1 MATHARVSTP
11 FGPRTT
17 AAEILDG
24 VDLTGRRMIV
34 TGGAS
39 GIGAAAVRAL
49 AGAGAAVTVAARNPA
64 QAEPLVAEF
73 AGPGPGSVRAAACDL
88 ADLTSV
94 EAFVDAW
101 DGPVHALVA
110 NAGVMAIPTR
120 QLSAEVWELQLATN
134 YLGHFALACG
144 LHDSLRAAGSARVVL
159 VSSGAHLREA
169 FDFDDPQ
176 FERQPYDRWAAYGR
190 SKVAEVL
197 LAVGIARRWAA
208 DGITANALNPGFIT
222 TNLQRH
228 MDDETL
234 RAFGAMDEAGNRI
247 EQSYYKTPAQG
258 AATTVLLAASPLVE
272 GVTGRYFDDNQEAE
286 VVAGGP
292 EASGGVAAH
301 AVDPAAADRLWAYAT
316 EALTSRRKT
325 A

>member
-1 MATHARVSTP
+1 MTSHSRVSTP
-11 FGPRTT
+11 FTARTA

-39 GIGAAAVRAL
+39 GIGAETVRGL
-49 AGAGAAVTVAARNPA
+49 AGAGADVTVATRNPA
-64 QAEPLVAEF
+64 SADELVAEF
-73 AGPGPGSVRAAACDL
+73 AGSGPGSVRAAAIDL
-88 ADLTSV
+88 ADLASV
-94 EAFVDAW
+94 DAFVASW
-101 DGPVHALVA
+101 TGPLHVLVA
-110 NAGVMAIPTR
+110 NAGIMAIPTR
-120 QLSAEVWELQLATN
+120 QLTPQGWELQLGTHFF
-134 YLGHFALACG
+134 GHFALIRG
-144 LHDSLRAAGSARVVL
+144 LHDHLRAAGSARVVL

-176 FERQPYDRWAAYGR
+176 FERQPYGPWSAYGR
-190 SKVAEVL
+190 SKTAEVL
-197 LAVGIARRWAA
+197 LAIGITRHWAA

-247 EQSYYKTPAQG
+247 EQPYFKMREQG
-258 AATTVLLAASPLVE
+258 AATTVLLAASPLLE
-272 GVTGRYFDDNQEAE
+272 GVTGRYFDDNQEVE

-292 EASGGVAAH
+292 EATGGVAAH
-301 AVDPAAADRLWAYAT
+301 AVDPAAADRLWAYANR
-316 EALTSRRKT
+316 ALASRGRG
-325 A
+325 

>member
-1 MATHARVSTP
+1 MTETIRLSTP
-11 FGPRTT
+11 FTARTT

-39 GIGAAAVRAL
+39 GIGTETVRAL
-49 AGAGAAVTVAARNPA
+49 AGAGAEVTVATRAPAR
-64 QAEPLVAEF
+64 AEPLVAEF
-73 AGPGPGSVRAAACDL
+73 AGRVHAAALDL

-94 EAFVDAW
+94 DAFLAGW
-101 DGPVHALVA
+101 DGPLHAVVA
-110 NAGVMAIPTR
+110 NAGVMAIPAR
-120 QLSAEVWELQLATN
+120 QLTAEGWELQLATN
-134 YLGHFALACG
+134 YLGHFALVRG
-144 LHDSLRAAGSARVVL
+144 LHPHLRAAGSARVVL

-176 FERQPYDRWAAYGR
+176 FERQPYDTWAAYGR
-190 SKVAEVL
+190 SKTAEVL
-197 LAVGIARRWAA
+197 LAVGIARRWGG

-247 EQSYYKTPAQG
+247 EQPYYKTTAQG
-258 AATTVLLAASPLVE
+258 AATSVLLAASPLVE
-272 GVTGRYFDDNQEAE
+272 GVTGRYFDDNQEAD

-292 EASGGVAAH
+292 EATGGVAAH
-301 AVDPAAADRLWAYAT
+301 AVDPAAADRLWEYA
-316 EALTSRRKT
+316 EAVLAGRR
-325 A
+325 

>member
-1 MATHARVSTP
+1 MTEAARLSTP
-11 FGPRTT
+11 FTARTT
-17 AAEILDG
+17 ATEILDG
-24 VDLTGRRMIV
+24 VNLGGRRMIV

-39 GIGAAAVRAL
+39 GIGTETVRAL
-49 AGAGAAVTVAARNPA
+49 ARAGAEVTVATRNPA
-64 QAEPLVAEF
+64 QAEALVAEF
-73 AGPGPGSVRAAACDL
+73 AGPGPGAVRAAALDL

-94 EAFVDAW
+94 DAFAATW
-101 DGPVHALVA
+101 AGPVHALIA
-110 NAGVMAIPTR
+110 NAGIMAIPDR
-120 QLSAEVWELQLATN
+120 QLTSEGWELQLATN
-134 YLGHFALACG
+134 YLGHFALIRG
-144 LHDSLRAAGSARVVL
+144 LHDNLRAAGSARVVI

-190 SKVAEVL
+190 SKTAEVL
-197 LAVGIARRWAA
+197 LAVGIARRWVT

-247 EQSYYKTPAQG
+247 EQPYFKSPAQG
-258 AATTVLLAASPLVE
+258 AATSVLLAASPLVE
-272 GVTGRYFDDNQEAE
+272 GVTGRYFDDNQEAD

-292 EASGGVAAH
+292 EATGGVAAH
-301 AVDPAAADRLWAYAT
+301 AMDPTAADRLWEHAESVLA
-316 EALTSRRKT
+316 RRR
-325 A
+325 AAR